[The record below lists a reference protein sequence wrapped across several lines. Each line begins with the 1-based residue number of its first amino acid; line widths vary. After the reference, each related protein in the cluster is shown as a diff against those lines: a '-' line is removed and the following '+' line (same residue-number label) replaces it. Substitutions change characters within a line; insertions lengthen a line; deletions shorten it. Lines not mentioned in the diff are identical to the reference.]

1 LNQEAF
7 FASLTITSKGLFPKA
22 AKPEVIGG
30 AVHSRREFLSSLS
43 GASAGIFFVGCGVV
57 DSALATAQSC
67 AMGKRRQVTIGGQRV
82 LTIDVHTHVLVSE
95 ALDLLKTYKETES
108 IRDQFASSRGPGYDL
123 HIVDAR
129 LERMDR
135 EGIDVQVVGINPFW
149 YWAERDLASQIVQ
162 IQNEAIAKLCASHPD
177 RFVGLASVA
186 LQFPELAA
194 DQLEQGMKKL
204 DMRGCLIGGS
214 VNGEELSA
222 PKFYPFWERAEQLQ
236 AFVFIHPQRF
246 PEAESRLQGNGFLS
260 NVIGQPLET
269 TVTLSHLIFEGT
281 LDRFPNLKICAAH
294 GGGFLPS
301 YSGRMDAC
309 LIAFPSACK
318 PVKKEPSEYL
328 KQLYFDSIVVTG
340 EGLRHLVATAGV
352 SQVLLGTD
360 FPTDWNSKGVD
371 HILGTSSLSDAD
383 KKAILG
389 GNAAK
394 LLRIDPQSGSRSIHG
409 TKDQREAG
417 K

>member
-1 LNQEAF
+1 MTN
-7 FASLTITSKGLFPKA
+7 KGLFPKTVRLD
-22 AKPEVIGG
+22 EIGG
-30 AVHSRREFLSSLS
+30 AVYSRREFLSSFS
-43 GASAGIFFVGCGVV
+43 GASAGILFVGWGVV
-57 DSALATAQSC
+57 ESALAAAQSGVR
-67 AMGKRRQVTIGGQRV
+67 GKRRQVTIGGQRV
-82 LTIDVHTHVLVSE
+82 LTVDVHTHVLVPE
-95 ALDLLKTYKETES
+95 ALDLVKAYKETES
-108 IRDQFASSRGPGYDL
+108 IRSQFASARGPGYDV
-123 HIVDAR
+123 HTVDAR
-129 LERMDR
+129 LERMNR

-149 YWAERDLASQIVQ
+149 YWAERDLVSQIVQ

-194 DQLEQGMKKL
+194 DQLEQSMKKQ

-222 PKFYPFWERAEQLQ
+222 PKFYPFWERAEHLQ

-269 TVTLSHLIFEGT
+269 TVALSHLIFEGT
-281 LDRFPNLKICAAH
+281 LDRFPKLKICAAH

-309 LIAFPSACK
+309 LIAFPATCK

-371 HILGTSSLSDAD
+371 HVLGTSSLSDAD

-394 LLRIDPQSGSRSIHG
+394 LLRIDPQPAGRSIHG
-409 TKDQREAG
+409 AKDKSEAG